1 MAKYNYR
8 AVDADGRNTKGV
20 YEAENIQEFRTFL
33 KESGLFCLSYSVERE
48 HFGSSV
54 QGSVSAKDLYLMCS
68 QMGIMLDAGV
78 GVVRGLD
85 VLCQQTTSAK
95 LRDTLLAVM
104 EDVKKGLSFHQALA
118 NQGGA
123 FPFYLVSSVESGE
136 QSGTLDRVML
146 RMADYFERQYKTKA
160 QVRSALTYPVLL
172 GVLCVAVVLL
182 MLTFIVP
189 KFVGMY
195 QTSGQPLPPPTQALL
210 DISDFLTS
218 YWYAVLAVIVGIVI
232 LIYLLKSGSATKAG
246 WDTMVLHFPGIGKM
260 KRTVLAARFAHTFS
274 MLISSGLSIIA
285 ALETVAKVLD
295 NDCMTNYINV
305 MIDDVKMG
313 MPLSESIKKF
323 DVFPP
328 MFKSMVAIGE
338 ESGEIDVLLQ
348 KAAAYYDT
356 EADRAIKK
364 LVSLIE
370 PIMLIVM
377 AFIIGFIVIALIVP
391 IYGMYQ
397 NIG

>member
-1 MAKYNYR
+1 
-8 AVDADGRNTKGV
+8 
-20 YEAENIQEFRTFL
+20 
-33 KESGLFCLSYSVERE
+33 
-48 HFGSSV
+48 
-54 QGSVSAKDLYLMCS
+54 
-68 QMGIMLDAGV
+68 
-78 GVVRGLD
+78 
-85 VLCQQTTSAK
+85 
-95 LRDTLLAVM
+95 
-104 EDVKKGLSFHQALA
+104 
-118 NQGGA
+118 
-123 FPFYLVSSVESGE
+123 
-136 QSGTLDRVML
+136 
-146 RMADYFERQYKTKA
+146 
-160 QVRSALTYPVLL
+160 
-172 GVLCVAVVLL
+172 
-182 MLTFIVP
+182 
-189 KFVGMY
+189 
-195 QTSGQPLPPPTQALL
+195 
-210 DISDFLTS
+210 
-218 YWYAVLAVIVGIVI
+218 
-232 LIYLLKSGSATKAG
+232 
-246 WDTMVLHFPGIGKM
+246 
-260 KRTVLAARFAHTFS
+260 
-274 MLISSGLSIIA
+274 
-285 ALETVAKVLD
+285 
-295 NDCMTNYINV
+295 